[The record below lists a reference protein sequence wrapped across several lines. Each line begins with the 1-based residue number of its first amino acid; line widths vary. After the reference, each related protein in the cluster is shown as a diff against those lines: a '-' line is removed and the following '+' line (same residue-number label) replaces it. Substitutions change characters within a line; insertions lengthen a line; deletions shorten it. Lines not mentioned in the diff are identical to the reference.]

1 VAWKIAT
8 KIYSDTITKSK
19 NDFCKTFEV
28 IAEKDYFRTRFFNV
42 KSNRMIKY
50 IVSLFLFAVCI
61 FAGCSE
67 SSHPIQTPE
76 NNKIIFRV
84 FGEYTNTNGTTPS
97 FLIDTDST
105 SSTITFANVTA
116 MQQGSFVHLL
126 LQNLSVSDS
135 HWNYAIQTV
144 RTDEFVNN
152 KWITDAEF
160 NSSFQKLTK
169 IAVVLVLDVSNSLG
183 TDFTNVKKYA
193 KEFAKI
199 VSQNSFDSATNM
211 PKAVF
216 GVVGFSDSIFQRSLL
231 PPNNPLIGKFID
243 SLHQGQFTAMFDA
256 MAQGIEMLA
265 DSSLIV
271 DSKALITFTD
281 GTDNFSVTTS
291 DSILARLVKHRI
303 KSYTIGLRGKGNLDE
318 EILKSLAVKGAYDFA
333 NSSSDLQGVF
343 KKFSNSVSDVYDV
356 IYTRNNQIIPA
367 ARKMRFNITAKKKQ

>member
-1 VAWKIAT
+1 MNK
-8 KIYSDTITKSK
+8 
-19 NDFCKTFEV
+19 
-28 IAEKDYFRTRFFNV
+28 YF
-42 KSNRMIKY
+42 
-50 IVSLFLFAVCI
+50 VSLSLFVACI

-67 SSHPIQTPE
+67 SSHPIQPPP
-76 NNKIIFRV
+76 NNKIVFRV
-84 FGEYTNTNGTTPS
+84 FGEYTNTNGTSPS

-116 MQQGSFVHLL
+116 TQQGSFVHLL

-144 RTDEFVNN
+144 RTDEFINN

-160 NSSFQKLTK
+160 TSSFQKLTK

-199 VSQNSFDSATNM
+199 VSQNSFDTATNM

-216 GVVGFSDSIFQRSLL
+216 GVVAFSDSIFQRSLL
-231 PPNNPLIGKFID
+231 PPNDPLIGKFID

-256 MAQGIEMLA
+256 MAQGIAMLA
-265 DSSLIV
+265 DTNLIV

-281 GTDNFSVTTS
+281 GTDNFSATTS
-291 DSILARLVKHRI
+291 DSILSRLAKHKI

-333 NSSSDLQGVF
+333 NSSSDLQSVF

-356 IYTRNNQIIPA
+356 IYTRNNQVIPS
-367 ARKMRFNITAKKKQ
+367 ARKMRFNITVKKKQ